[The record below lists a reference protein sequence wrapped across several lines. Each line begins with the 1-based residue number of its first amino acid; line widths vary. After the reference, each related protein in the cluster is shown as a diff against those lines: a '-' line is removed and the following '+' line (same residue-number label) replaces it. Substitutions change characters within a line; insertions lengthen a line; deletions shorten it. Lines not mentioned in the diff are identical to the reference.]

1 VDDRVSL
8 ARADLVKG
16 MLKWSVLF
24 GDNNDDAPMVK
35 YVLVNLGRMWT
46 PASEIV
52 GLYIYI
58 TPFLYSHNFSSLYK
72 GEVRLNIMINLAHF
86 DYQPFKLH
94 TSHRDEIAENVR
106 CNTMNKLLTCVSF
119 QSSMS
124 FCK

>member
-1 VDDRVSL
+1 MDDRVSL

-58 TPFLYSHNFSSLYK
+58 TISKRIKEYIR
-72 GEVRLNIMINLAHF
+72 RLKW
-86 DYQPFKLH
+86 DEKL
-94 TSHRDEIAENVR
+94 EKNY
-106 CNTMNKLLTCVSF
+106 
-119 QSSMS
+119 
-124 FCK
+124 